1 MRERLCVAGIDL
13 KRVRTGPGM
22 PRQSCL
28 EQHAEVDV
36 LLDTLP
42 YPGGS
47 STVEANWMGVPT
59 LTLATPGLPGRQ
71 GQAMLENMGLGNWV
85 AQSEDDYLVKAVAL
99 AQGKAVAV
107 ELWRLIRRDL
117 RDTARRSSL
126 VTALA
131 FAKAL
136 EILLRGDCA
145 QTAG

>member
-1 MRERLCVAGIDL
+1 M
-13 KRVRTGPGM
+13 
-22 PRQSCL
+22 
-28 EQHAEVDV
+28 
-36 LLDTLP
+36 LLDTLL

-47 STVEANWMGVPT
+47 STVEAIWMGVPT

-71 GQAMLENMGLGNWV
+71 GQAMLENVGPGNWV
-85 AQSEDDYLVKAVAL
+85 AQSEDDYLAKAVAL
-99 AQGKAVAV
+99 AQGKAGAA
-107 ELWRLIRRDL
+107 EQLRLIRRDL